1 MVVEFDSNKSGENQR
16 LRGLSFELVTE
27 FDFQNALVVQDQRK
41 DYGEKRWQAIGM
53 LNNRLHVVVFTLR
66 GLAIRVINGS
76 CYLKKNLSQ
85 RRKDAKERPQNC
97 VFAPLREVKSR
108 KSSSFLVKV
117 ATRVN
122 SFEKSK

>member
-66 GLAIRVINGS
+66 GLAIRVIS
-76 CYLKKNLSQ
+76 L
-85 RRKDAKERPQNC
+85 RKANN
-97 VFAPLREVKSR
+97 REVR
-108 KSSSFLVKV
+108 LY
-117 ATRVN
+117 
-122 SFEKSK
+122 EKNKTES